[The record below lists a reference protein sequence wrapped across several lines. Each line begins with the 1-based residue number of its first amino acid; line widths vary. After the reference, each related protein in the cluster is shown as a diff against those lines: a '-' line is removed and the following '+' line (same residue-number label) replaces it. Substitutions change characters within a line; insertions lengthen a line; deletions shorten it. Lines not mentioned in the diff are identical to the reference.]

1 MATTSRR
8 AASVETGE
16 ANGVLLFAS
25 SQDEA
30 RARRP
35 TDVALAFVSLVLVIV
50 CSVLSEIGGELERE
64 LAELLASFPGLLE
77 PLWGAM
83 AWAPLAWALVLVVA
97 AVARGRRALARD
109 LVAGAATS
117 IAVALVVAA
126 IVTND
131 ASSVVTRLADVDGPP
146 LFPPGALT
154 CATAVIATASPHLG
168 RPFRHLGRWLVVG
181 QLVAS
186 LFLGA
191 SLLTGAVAAVGAG
204 LLSAALVHLAV
215 GSPGGRPTTSRIVLA
230 LRGLGVAVNELAPA
244 AMHREGV
251 VLFEGT
257 DAIGPLAVKVYG
269 RDAWDGQLLSNL
281 WRLAWYRG
289 TERTV
294 GLSRIELVE
303 HEGFITLLADR
314 AGVRVPHL
322 VTAGSAGRGD
332 ALVVVR
338 PEGTPLS
345 AGHATT
351 TVDGVAS
358 LWIDLARLHR
368 GGIAHRRLDLDRLVA
383 RLDGSIGFGDLSSAS
398 VTDSPADPRHD
409 WAQALVVTL
418 LLVGEAAAAAL
429 GRHELGD
436 DELREVL
443 PYVQEAAMPPLV
455 RERMVEADIELD
467 EVRARLGTLL
477 GASEQPLVKLRR
489 VTWGSVLNLALLAL
503 AAYTL
508 IGLFSGLDLDT
519 FADELVDARWWWL
532 AFALL
537 LAQLARIPSA
547 LSTMGSLQQALPF
560 GPLAAMQ
567 FAICYVN
574 LAIPS
579 TAARVA
585 INVRFLQ
592 RLGVRP
598 TTAISAGVI
607 DSVSGFIVQVALFVS
622 LFFASDLDLELS
634 SDTGEIGGLAT
645 TALIVIV
652 ALVVVAGCVVAL
664 VPAIR
669 QRVVAQARD
678 ALGALG
684 VLRTPAKV
692 LELFGG
698 NLLSQVMFGIAL
710 SACVYGFGEEVPLGT
725 LVLINTVVSLFAG
738 LLPVPGG
745 IGVSE
750 AGLTLGLTAA
760 GLSSETAFAT
770 ALAYRFVSFYLP
782 PIWGWF
788 CYQWLV
794 RRQYL

>member
-1 MATTSRR
+1 
-8 AASVETGE
+8 
-16 ANGVLLFAS
+16 
-25 SQDEA
+25 
-30 RARRP
+30 
-35 TDVALAFVSLVLVIV
+35 
-50 CSVLSEIGGELERE
+50 
-64 LAELLASFPGLLE
+64 
-77 PLWGAM
+77 
-83 AWAPLAWALVLVVA
+83 
-97 AVARGRRALARD
+97 
-109 LVAGAATS
+109 
-117 IAVALVVAA
+117 
-126 IVTND
+126 
-131 ASSVVTRLADVDGPP
+131 
-146 LFPPGALT
+146 
-154 CATAVIATASPHLG
+154 
-168 RPFRHLGRWLVVG
+168 
-181 QLVAS
+181 
-186 LFLGA
+186 
-191 SLLTGAVAAVGAG
+191 
-204 LLSAALVHLAV
+204 
-215 GSPGGRPTTSRIVLA
+215 
-230 LRGLGVAVNELAPA
+230 
-244 AMHREGV
+244 
-251 VLFEGT
+251 
-257 DAIGPLAVKVYG
+257 
-269 RDAWDGQLLSNL
+269 
-281 WRLAWYRG
+281 
-289 TERTV
+289 
-294 GLSRIELVE
+294 
-303 HEGFITLLADR
+303 
-314 AGVRVPHL
+314 
-322 VTAGSAGRGD
+322 
-332 ALVVVR
+332 
-338 PEGTPLS
+338 
-345 AGHATT
+345 
-351 TVDGVAS
+351 
-358 LWIDLARLHR
+358 
-368 GGIAHRRLDLDRLVA
+368 
-383 RLDGSIGFGDLSSAS
+383 
-398 VTDSPADPRHD
+398 
-409 WAQALVVTL
+409 
-418 LLVGEAAAAAL
+418 
-429 GRHELGD
+429 
-436 DELREVL
+436 
-443 PYVQEAAMPPLV
+443 
-455 RERMVEADIELD
+455 MVEADIELD

-560 GPLAAMQ
+560 GPVAAMQ